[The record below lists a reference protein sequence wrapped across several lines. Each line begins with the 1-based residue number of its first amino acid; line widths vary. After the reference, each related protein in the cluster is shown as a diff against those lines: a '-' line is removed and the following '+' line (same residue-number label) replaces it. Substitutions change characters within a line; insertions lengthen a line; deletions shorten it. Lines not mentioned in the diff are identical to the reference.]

1 MSSYPRNIIF
11 QGKDCQAHLVEAVK
25 GVWAAKLYYR
35 NEIFACSCYF
45 SHPCTVPPD
54 LDSGWWLTTAR
65 EPARWSHHERRN
77 DHGSDA
83 RRPSRDLKAPHSR
96 PSRWGVNN
104 ILPGVSTGKNESAS
118 TPDAMISPSA
128 AATNWDPAETYISTM
143 QLTTYNLKITI
154 YSLQPLTIGKH

>member
-1 MSSYPRNIIF
+1 M
-11 QGKDCQAHLVEAVK
+11 EAVK
-25 GVWAAKLYYR
+25 RVWAAKLYYQ

-54 LDSGWWLTTAR
+54 LDSDGDSQQRASQRDDLTRR
-65 EPARWSHHERRN
+65 EN

-128 AATNWDPAETYISTM
+128 AATNWDLAETYISIM
-143 QLTTYNLKITI
+143 QLTTYKLKTHNLQLTTFNFRETLKIT
-154 YSLQPLTIGKH
+154 LKDP